1 MSKFSR
7 HNFLNSTTLLT
18 VVALCSIIWSN
29 CSRSIQDSKPLSE
42 KQLEV
47 DSLNRR
53 VNFFKTRNLD
63 SAFTLAKYCLNE
75 STKMNYKRGEAISL
89 AKLSYLYHRLG
100 DYDTALH
107 FTQRSHR
114 IRESL
119 NDNKLI
125 AGSYI
130 HFSKIFIAL
139 EQFPEAAENV
149 SKSLAISLTLQDT
162 TGTINAY
169 NQQGIIMGMQNKHHA
184 SLESFHKAFSLARS
198 INDSFAIIRCMDNL
212 GVAHKQLQNYD
223 SSYLYFSSAMEFH
236 KKRER
241 KSEVAGLKTNMANVQ
256 IATGKTDE
264 GISLLKEAYNDAKAV
279 KNNRYISTSLSS
291 IARYYDDKRNI
302 DSAYKYLVLL
312 NDHEDSTHTNNVE
325 SKIADAHVKFNTER
339 IQLKNKIQQ
348 QQIEKDNR
356 TKKIL
361 LSTLIAVLIAAL
373 LVLRNIQQKR
383 KLAEKDAELQRQK
396 IDKLLQKH
404 EMKIFEAMVNGQEEE
419 RHRIAEDLHDRL
431 GSILSA
437 IKLHFN
443 GIEEIL
449 SKNNI
454 SRPKQ
459 VEKTHQMLDVA
470 SQEVRSISH
479 DMLSNT
485 LVKFG
490 LVPALNDLSETI
502 VTSGQLEM
510 EIFEHGLSNRLD
522 NKVEITIYRVVQELV
537 ANILKHAEASKI
549 TIELNV
555 IDGQL
560 NLIVHDDGKG
570 FDSEKHLSIGVG
582 LQNVRNRLSTIG
594 GEMIIDSKPNKGT
607 STIIEIQLNQDHD

>member
-1 MSKFSR
+1 MFHNSKIYLQF
-7 HNFLNSTTLLT
+7 TLGLVILT
-18 VVALCSIIWSN
+18 LVISLHG
-29 CSRSIQDSKPLSE
+29 CSRVIDRNPQVE
-42 KQLEV
+42 INEIYA
-47 DSLNRR
+47 DSLIEEINLLRR
-53 VNFFKTRNLD
+53 VNLD
-63 SAFTLAKYCLNE
+63 SAVAAAK
-75 STKMNYKRGEAISL
+75 STKAICDSL
-89 AKLSYLYHRLG
+89 QYFNGSARVLSNLGYIMIQKQAYDSAQIYFQESQKIRSRLG
-100 DYDTALH
+100 EPSLIAASYINFSALH
-107 FTQRSHR
+107 FGLGQFERGVNA
-114 IRESL
+114 IQ
-119 NDNKLI
+119 K
-125 AGSYI
+125 
-130 HFSKIFIAL
+130 AL
-139 EQFPEAAENV
+139 ELYEGTSDFRGIYSCYNQLGVSYGRRSIDDTSKLYFQKALKYAEMSAHRKSILSA
-149 SKSLAISLTLQDT
+149 SKNLGIAYKYIGQYDSAKFYLIKTLQ
-162 TGTINAY
+162 
-169 NQQGIIMGMQNKHHA
+169 
-184 SLESFHKAFSLARS
+184 EHKA
-198 INDSFAIIRCMDNL
+198 DSNL
-212 GVAHKQLQNYD
+212 VGI
-223 SSYLYFSSAMEFH
+223 
-236 KKRER
+236 
-241 KSEVAGLKTNMANVQ
+241 AGLKKALAQLYFDMGNQ
-256 IATGKTDE
+256 ETGLRMLRE
-264 GISLLKEAYNDAKAV
+264 SYKEARSLDHDL
-279 KNNRYISTSLSS
+279 YISTTLSS
-291 IARYYDDKRNI
+291 LKKYFLDRQQI
-302 DSAYKYLVLL
+302 DSAYKYLSLY
-312 NDHEDSTHTNNVE
+312 NDHNKKSYKTSLAE
-325 SKIADAHVKFNTER
+325 SIANAQVKFETER

-449 SKNNI
+449 NKNNI